1 MIVAVVEAVTAL
13 VVIVKVAAVLPAA
26 TVTLAGSVA
35 EELLLDNAIEIPPV
49 GAAALRV
56 TVLVDTVPPVTEV
69 GLSEMEE
76 SAKAGAIVRAAVLS
90 TPL

>member
-1 MIVAVVEAVTAL
+1 MIVAVVEAVTVL
-13 VVIVKVAAVLPAA
+13 VVIVKVEAVLPVG
-26 TVTLAGSVA
+26 TMTLGGTVA
-35 EELLLDNAIEIPPV
+35 EELLLDSAIEIPPV

-56 TVLVDTVPPVTEV
+56 TVLVDMLPPVTEV

-76 SAKAGAIVRAAVLS
+76 SATAGMMVSDVVLS